1 LFIGAIRALA
11 EAAKAG
17 DTERFTAAPRFAPRR
32 RLDETRAARDPILT
46 FKPASAGPS

>member
-1 LFIGAIRALA
+1 MRKLA

-17 DTERFTAAPRFAPRR
+17 DCERFSKAPRFAPRK

-46 FKPASAGPS
+46 YKPDLPAAAE